1 MNKEGKK
8 KKKADEVR
16 LRLLSEPRT
25 LKHTHTMQASRLQNE
40 ISHLETENKMFEHYM
55 NKHVEE
61 YELSQSEKQ
70 NAKNRRRLSSMRNNA
85 TSNNSKPVPTALSVN
100 QKLKISST
108 IMNDTMQEIEAS
120 KARDEKLLQTLMAV
134 LEETDVRIAELRKEA
149 YEFKRDVVVGAENP
163 RTGKIMAEKVIR
175 YIEDNLRRKDA
186 IIEKIKLKNASMKSH
201 IKRLQ
206 QQLKDKEEMGDVLH
220 YIDFH
225 QLQIENK
232 QNVAT
237 IEEKNM
243 AVLKIKTSTGHIVQ
257 TLNDKKKE
265 LIQTETE
272 IEWLNGESNSKTCLL
287 KKIEEETERI
297 RRDIERTRE
306 SKQSSA
312 GDDGEADQTLHSTSN
327 SLVARPKLMQYI
339 QQKAEMYELGDEIK
353 NWERKIE
360 IASISLSPEEREALN
375 AVS

>member
-1 MNKEGKK
+1 
-8 KKKADEVR
+8 
-16 LRLLSEPRT
+16 
-25 LKHTHTMQASRLQNE
+25 
-40 ISHLETENKMFEHYM
+40 
-55 NKHVEE
+55 
-61 YELSQSEKQ
+61 
-70 NAKNRRRLSSMRNNA
+70 
-85 TSNNSKPVPTALSVN
+85 
-100 QKLKISST
+100 
-108 IMNDTMQEIEAS
+108 
-120 KARDEKLLQTLMAV
+120 MAV

-186 IIEKIKLKNASMKSH
+186 IIEKIKLKNATMKGH

-237 IEEKNM
+237 IEEKNI
-243 AVLKIKTSTGHIVQ
+243 AVLKIKTSTGRIVQ

-272 IEWLNGESNSKTCLL
+272 SEWLRSEIKSKTQLL
-287 KKIEEETERI
+287 KKIEDETERV
-297 RRDIERTRE
+297 RRNTERTRSSVD
-306 SKQSSA
+306 SKRSSSLDKSA
-312 GDDGEADQTLHSTSN
+312 TLDSSV
-327 SLVARPKLMQYI
+327 SRPKLMQYI
-339 QQKAEMYELGDEIK
+339 QQKAEMYELDDEIK

-360 IASISLSPEEREALN
+360 IASISLSPEERL
-375 AVS
+375 VLS

>member
-1 MNKEGKK
+1 M
-8 KKKADEVR
+8 
-16 LRLLSEPRT
+16 
-25 LKHTHTMQASRLQNE
+25 
-40 ISHLETENKMFEHYM
+40 
-55 NKHVEE
+55 
-61 YELSQSEKQ
+61 
-70 NAKNRRRLSSMRNNA
+70 SSMRHQN
-85 TSNNSKPVPTALSVN
+85 SNSKQVPTTLRVD

-108 IMNDTMQEIEAS
+108 VMNDTTQEIQAS
-120 KARDEKLLQTLMAV
+120 RARDEKLLQTLMAV

-186 IIEKIKLKNASMKSH
+186 IIEKIKLKNATMKGH

-243 AVLKIKTSTGHIVQ
+243 AVLKIKTSTGRIVQ

-265 LIQTETE
+265 LMQTETE
-272 IEWLNGESNSKTCLL
+272 SEWLRSEIKSKTQLL
-287 KKIEEETERI
+287 KKIEEETERV
-297 RRDIERTRE
+297 RRNIERTRSSMD
-306 SKQSSA
+306 SKRSNNLDNSATLGSSSSS
-312 GDDGEADQTLHSTSN
+312 QVS
-327 SLVARPKLMQYI
+327 RPKLMQYI
-339 QQKAEMYELGDEIK
+339 QQKAEMYELNDEIK
-353 NWERKIE
+353 NLERKIE
-360 IASISLSPEEREALN
+360 ISSISLSPEERLIL
-375 AVS
+375 S

>member
-1 MNKEGKK
+1 
-8 KKKADEVR
+8 
-16 LRLLSEPRT
+16 
-25 LKHTHTMQASRLQNE
+25 
-40 ISHLETENKMFEHYM
+40 MFELYL
-55 NKHVEE
+55 NKYVED
-61 YELSQSEKQ
+61 YELTQEKVS
-70 NAKNRRRLSSMRNNA
+70 KTRRRMSSLRNQN
-85 TSNNSKPVPTALSVN
+85 TNSKPTPTALRID

-108 IMNDTMQEIEAS
+108 VMNDTTQEIEAS

-186 IIEKIKLKNASMKSH
+186 IIEKIKLKNATMKGH

-237 IEEKNM
+237 IEEKNI
-243 AVLKIKTSTGHIVQ
+243 AVLKIKTSTGRIVQ

-272 IEWLNGESNSKTCLL
+272 SEWLRSEIKSKTQLL
-287 KKIEEETERI
+287 KKRS
-297 RRDIERTRE
+297 RM
-306 SKQSSA
+306 
-312 GDDGEADQTLHSTSN
+312 N
-327 SLVARPKLMQYI
+327 SRGFDAIQNVHEVA
-339 QQKAEMYELGDEIK
+339 
-353 NWERKIE
+353 
-360 IASISLSPEEREALN
+360 
-375 AVS
+375 

>member
-1 MNKEGKK
+1 MRYDYDSSLNLEH
-8 KKKADEVR
+8 
-16 LRLLSEPRT
+16 SNT
-25 LKHTHTMQASRLQNE
+25 HTHTMQASRLQNE

-360 IASISLSPEEREALN
+360 IASISLSPEEMEALN

>member
-1 MNKEGKK
+1 
-8 KKKADEVR
+8 
-16 LRLLSEPRT
+16 
-25 LKHTHTMQASRLQNE
+25 
-40 ISHLETENKMFEHYM
+40 MFEHYL
-55 NKHVEE
+55 NKYVED
-61 YELSQSEKQ
+61 YELNQEKTS
-70 NAKNRRRLSSMRNNA
+70 KTRRRMSSMRHQN
-85 TSNNSKPVPTALSVN
+85 SNSKQVPTTLRVD

-108 IMNDTMQEIEAS
+108 VMNDTTQEIQAS
-120 KARDEKLLQTLMAV
+120 RARDEKLLQTLMAV

-186 IIEKIKLKNASMKSH
+186 IIEKIKLKNATMKGH

-243 AVLKIKTSTGHIVQ
+243 AVLKIKTSTGRIVQ

-272 IEWLNGESNSKTCLL
+272 SEWLRSEIKSKTQLL
-287 KKIEEETERI
+287 KKIEDEFERV
-297 RRDIERTRE
+297 RRNTERTRSSVD
-306 SKQSSA
+306 SKRSS
-312 GDDGEADQTLHSTSN
+312 
-327 SLVARPKLMQYI
+327 SLDKSAALDSSVPRPKLMQYI
-339 QQKAEMYELGDEIK
+339 QQKAEMYELDDEIK

-360 IASISLSPEEREALN
+360 IASISLSPEERL
-375 AVS
+375 VLS